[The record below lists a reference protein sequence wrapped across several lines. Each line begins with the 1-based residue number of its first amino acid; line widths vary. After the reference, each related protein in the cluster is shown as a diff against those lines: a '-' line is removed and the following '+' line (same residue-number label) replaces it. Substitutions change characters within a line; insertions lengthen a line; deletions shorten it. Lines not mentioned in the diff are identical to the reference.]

1 MYRLFPTVLLS
12 LGVAT
17 AFAQD
22 RGRQSLDIYL
32 LDVEGGN
39 ATLFVAPSGES
50 LLIDTGNGGPAA
62 ARDAGRIMA
71 AVEDA
76 GVRQID
82 HLITTH
88 YHGDH
93 FGAMEELANR
103 LPILEFI
110 DHGTNVQPSPAT
122 DAFLRHLCGL
132 ACERLAR
139 RRETRRSRA
148 VRRCRRT
155 DRDLSRQRHRAAVAR
170 RRRSESPVR
179 EPCAERPRPFGKC
192 AIRRQPLHVRPLPC
206 ASPRRPHVEQRIRLD
221 VPEQSA
227 RRRRSLHRDASRSAG
242 VERAGARPRDSI
254 ARGCV

>member
-32 LDVEGGN
+32 VDVEGGN

-62 ARDAGRIMA
+62 ARDADRIMA

-93 FGAMEELANR
+93 FGAMEELASR
-103 LPILEFI
+103 LPIREFI
-110 DHGTNVQPSPAT
+110 DHGANVQPSPAHRRVS
-122 DAFLRHLCGL
+122 RHLCGP

-148 VRRCRRT
+148 VRRRRRADRGLGRQRASSGRCPAPAKRTRCARATRRRT
-155 DRDLSRQRHRAAVAR
+155 PTLRKMRNPSAAT
-170 RRRSESPVR
+170 
-179 EPCAERPRPFGKC
+179 
-192 AIRRQPLHVRPLPC
+192 
-206 ASPRRPHVEQRIRLD
+206 
-221 VPEQSA
+221 
-227 RRRRSLHRDASRSAG
+227 SRSAAS
-242 VERAGARPRDSI
+242 VRFISATS
-254 ARGCV
+254 RGTRNST